1 MAWET
6 KYWDDVSEGEDLP
19 HQTQEITRAS
29 VIAMAF
35 AARDFYPP
43 VHFDHEAA
51 QEAGLNDVNVNIIAT
66 GGLVSKYLTDWS
78 GPKGKLKNLQ
88 YQLGLS
94 VYPGDILTYSGNVI
108 RKSADGDENV
118 VDVEYKLSVAAGVH
132 AWGAA
137 TLVLPDE
144 GRH

>member
-1 MAWET
+1 MPHET
-6 KYWDDVSEGEDLP
+6 KCWDDVSEGEHLP

-35 AARDFYPP
+35 AARDFYPS
-43 VHFDHEAA
+43 VHFDQEAA
-51 QEAGLNDVNVNIIAT
+51 QKAGLDDVNVNIIAT

-78 GPKGKLKNLQ
+78 GPAGKLKKLQ

-94 VYPGDILTYSGNVI
+94 VYPGDILTYSGKVI

-118 VDVEYKLSVAAGVH
+118 VDVEYKLSVEAGIH
-132 AWGAA
+132 AWGVA
-137 TLVLPDE
+137 TVALP
-144 GRH
+144 GKGKH